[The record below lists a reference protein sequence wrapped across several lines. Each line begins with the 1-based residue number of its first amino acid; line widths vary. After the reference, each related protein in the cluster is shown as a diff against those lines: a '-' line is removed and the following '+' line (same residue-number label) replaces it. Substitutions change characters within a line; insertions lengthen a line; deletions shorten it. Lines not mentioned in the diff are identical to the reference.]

1 MPETSL
7 ERLIGAVDPNEL
19 VEIAREFI
27 RIPSPSGEEAAVM
40 EFARRLLADHGI
52 AARVLARDPARPNVV
67 GWVGAGGGPIVAFN
81 GHLDTVPVP
90 DPWAWS
96 VGPFSGELVDGKLYG
111 RGASDMKGSCA
122 AMTYALILFKRHCPD
137 LPGQVQLQLVSD
149 EERGGNFGTGFLIEQ
164 IQAGALPRP
173 DAVLVGEKSDLKL
186 RIAER
191 GVFQFK
197 VRFTGKATHT
207 AYARAEG
214 VNAVALAAR
223 AVVALDRHIDRFHP
237 AVGYPV
243 ISVNMFHG
251 GQTPNQVPAEAVIT
265 IDRRTVPGE
274 TMESVLAEV
283 RETLDRVVA
292 EFGAGSYEILTRAEE
307 GQIPFM
313 PANMTDPNSRLVRTI
328 QAAYRQVTGKEPEFF
343 VNWAGATDGRLY
355 RQAGIDTVVFGP
367 VGFHA
372 HGPDEHVLVDSLV
385 TQLKVYLATAFNLLT
400 KAGPE

>member
-1 MPETSL
+1 MSSL
-7 ERLIGAVDPNEL
+7 EKLLKFINVDELI
-19 VEIAREFI
+19 EIAQGFI
-27 RIPSPSGEEAAVM
+27 RIPSPSGEESAVM
-40 EFARRLLADHGI
+40 DFARGI
-52 AARVLARDPARPNVV
+52 LTEHSIDVQVLSRDPARPNVV
-67 GWVGAGGGPIVAFN
+67 ASVGTGNGPVIVFN

-96 VGPFSGELVDGKLYG
+96 VGPFSGELIDGRLYG

-122 AMTYALILFKRHCPD
+122 AMTYALILLRHLYPD
-137 LPGQVQLQLVSD
+137 LPGLVQLQLVSD
-149 EERGGNFGTGFLIEQ
+149 EERGGHYGTKFLIEQ
-164 IQAGALPRP
+164 IEAGRLPRP

-197 VRFTGKATHT
+197 VRFKGKATHT

-223 AVVALDRHIDRFHP
+223 AVVALDRPIDRFHP

-251 GQTPNQVPAEAVIT
+251 GETPNQVPAEAVIT
-265 IDRRTVPGE
+265 VDRRTVPGE
-274 TMESVLAEV
+274 TLESVLAEV
-283 RETLDRVVA
+283 REVLDRAVA
-292 EFGAGSYEILTRAEE
+292 EFGAGSYEIVTGEDER
-307 GQIPFM
+307 QIPFM
-313 PANMTDPNSRLVRTI
+313 PANMTDPNSRLVRAV
-328 QAAYRQVTGKEPEFF
+328 QDAYRQVTGQEPEFF
-343 VNWAGATDGRLY
+343 VDWAGATDGRLY

-367 VGFHA
+367 IGFHA

-385 TQLKVYLATAFNLLT
+385 TQVKVYLGTVFNLLT
-400 KAGPE
+400 RGGPG

>member
-1 MPETSL
+1 MVATSL
-7 ERLIGAVDPNEL
+7 EGLIGAVNPDEL

-40 EFARRLLADHGI
+40 EFARKLLADHGI
-52 AARVLARDPARPNVV
+52 AVRVLARDPDRPNVI
-67 GWVGAGGGPIVAFN
+67 GWVGSGGGPILVFN

-122 AMTYALILFKRHCPD
+122 AMAYALILLGRHCPD

-149 EERGGNFGTGFLIEQ
+149 EERGGHFGTGFLIEQ
-164 IQAGALPRP
+164 IQAGVLPRP

-223 AVVALDRHIDRFHP
+223 AVVALDCPINRFHP

-283 RETLDRVVA
+283 RQTLDRVVA
-292 EFGAGSYEILTRAEE
+292 EFGAGGYEILTQAEE

-313 PANMTDPNSRLVRTI
+313 PANLTDPNSRLVQTI
-328 QAAYRQVTGKEPEFF
+328 RMAYQQVIGKEPEFF
-343 VNWAGATDGRLY
+343 VDWAGATDGRLY

-400 KAGPE
+400 KARPE

>member
-1 MPETSL
+1 MPGPKL
-7 ERLIGAVDPNEL
+7 EKLFEFIREDELI
-19 VEIAREFI
+19 EIARGLI
-27 RIPSPSGEEAAVM
+27 RIPSPSGEESAVM
-40 EFARRLLADHGI
+40 DFARGILAEHSIDVE
-52 AARVLARDPARPNVV
+52 VLSRDPARPNVV
-67 GWVGAGGGPIVAFN
+67 ASVGTGRGPVIVFN

-96 VGPFSGELVDGKLYG
+96 AGPFAGELIDGRLYG

-122 AMTYALILFKRHCPD
+122 AMTYALILLRHLYPD
-137 LPGQVQLQLVSD
+137 LPGLVQLQLVSD
-149 EERGGNFGTGFLIEQ
+149 EERGGHFGTKFLIEQ
-164 IQAGALPRP
+164 IEAGRLPRP

-186 RIAER
+186 RVAER

-197 VRFTGKATHT
+197 VRFKGRATHT

-214 VNAVALAAR
+214 INAVALAAR
-223 AVVALDRHIDRFHP
+223 AVAALDRPIDRFHP

-251 GQTPNQVPAEAVIT
+251 GETPNQVPAEAVIT

-283 RETLDRVVA
+283 REVLDRAVA
-292 EFGAGSYEILTRAEE
+292 EFGGGSYEILTGEDER
-307 GQIPFM
+307 QIPFT
-313 PANMTDPNSRLVRTI
+313 PANMTDANSRLVWAV
-328 QAAYRQVTGKEPEFF
+328 QEAYRQVTGREPEFF
-343 VNWAGATDGRLY
+343 VEWAGATDGRLY

-385 TQLKVYLATAFNLLT
+385 TQLKVYLATVLNLVTTSGL
-400 KAGPE
+400 G